1 LNCCGA
7 ASGTW
12 GAKLAED
19 FKKALNNE
27 SVKIKSRNNIDS
39 KYGREP
45 VGGFCDDI
53 VCAYFIDHDTAI
65 FFVGCLVV

>member
-7 ASGTW
+7 ASSTW
-12 GAKLAED
+12 GANLVKD

-27 SVKIKSRNNIDS
+27 S
-39 KYGREP
+39 
-45 VGGFCDDI
+45 GGFCDDI